1 MRLYL
6 LALCGVLTISPLG
19 AAFAA
24 SPIDQIR
31 SASRLPA
38 LDLEKLKHGEVA
50 GVRGPLGSFP
60 RGVYVESCFFVRAPL
75 PTVGET
81 LLHWDT
87 SKHPEFEI
95 SLLREY
101 SWPAPVN
108 TFDSLAL
115 SSNHPKDKWLI
126 DHTCLTL
133 TSGKPG
139 ELFIT
144 ANETADARLNGAS
157 LNQRDAKVIEF
168 WKKILAS
175 RDKALAAGGLNAL
188 PHFSAAYIDMS
199 IRAELDGLMKLA
211 PKVAAHFQPLLGAR
225 PFAGDGNP
233 ADVIVPYWQENLVRG
248 HTTVHNGFLCAQKRS
263 TSWQL
268 ADCTYFTSDTYFMSI
283 TLYELFPVENGTVVW
298 QIDFVSAPFRSYL
311 GGADRFFAGK
321 EMVKESAKAIQL
333 FRRDVEK

>member
-6 LALCGVLTISPLG
+6 LALFAALTISPLG
-19 AAFAA
+19 ATFAA

-31 SASRLPA
+31 SASRLPT
-38 LDLEKLKHGEVA
+38 LDLDKLKHGEVA

-75 PTVGET
+75 PAVGET

-101 SWPAPVN
+101 NWPTPAN
-108 TFDSLAL
+108 IFDSLTL
-115 SSNHPKDKWLI
+115 SSNHAKDKWLI
-126 DHTCLTL
+126 DRTWQTL

-139 ELFIT
+139 ELFVT
-144 ANETADARLNGAS
+144 ANEATTARLTGAS
-157 LNQRDAKVIEF
+157 PNQRDTKVNEF
-168 WKKILAS
+168 WKMILAS
-175 RDKALAAGGLNAL
+175 RDKALASGGLNAL
-188 PHFSAAYIDMS
+188 PHFSASYIDMS
-199 IRAELDGLMKLA
+199 IRAEFDGLMKLA
-211 PKVAAHFQPLLGAR
+211 PNVAAHFQPLIGAR

-263 TSWQL
+263 ASWQL

-283 TLYELFPVENGTVVW
+283 TLYELFPVENGTLVW

>member
-1 MRLYL
+1 VRLYL
-6 LALCGVLTISPLG
+6 LAFCGVLTISPLG

-31 SASRLPA
+31 SASRLSA
-38 LDLEKLKHGEVA
+38 LDLEKLKHGEIA

-60 RGVYVESCFFVRAPL
+60 RGVYVESCFFVRTPM

-101 SWPAPVN
+101 NWPAPAN
-108 TFDSLAL
+108 TFDSLTV
-115 SSNHPKDKWLI
+115 SSKHATDKWLI
-126 DHTCLTL
+126 DHTWLTL

-139 ELFIT
+139 ELFVT
-144 ANETADARLNGAS
+144 ANEAAAARLTGAPP
-157 LNQRDAKVIEF
+157 NRDAKVSEF

-175 RDKALAAGGLNAL
+175 RDKALASGGLNAL
-188 PHFSAAYIDMS
+188 PHFSASYLDMS

-211 PKVAAHFQPLLGAR
+211 PKVAAHFQPLLSAG

-233 ADVIVPYWQENLVRG
+233 ADVMVPYWQQNLVRG
-248 HTTVHNGFLCAQKRS
+248 HTTVHTGFLCAQKMK
-263 TSWQL
+263 SWQL

-283 TLYELFPVENGTVVW
+283 TLYELFPVENGTLVW

>member
-6 LALCGVLTISPLG
+6 LALCGVLTITPLG
-19 AAFAA
+19 ATFAA
-24 SPIDQIR
+24 TPIDQIR
-31 SASRLPA
+31 SVSRLPA
-38 LDLEKLKHGEVA
+38 LDLEKLKRGEVA

-87 SKHPEFEI
+87 AKHPEFEI

-101 SWPAPVN
+101 NWPTPAN
-108 TFDSLAL
+108 TFDSLAV
-115 SSNHPKDKWLI
+115 SSKHATDKWLI
-126 DHTCLTL
+126 DHTWLAL

-144 ANETADARLNGAS
+144 ANEAAGARQSGAPP
-157 LNQRDAKVIEF
+157 NRDAKVSEF

-175 RDKALAAGGLNAL
+175 RDKAFASGGLNAL
-188 PHFSAAYIDMS
+188 PHFFAGYLDMS
-199 IRAELDGLMKLA
+199 IRAEFDGLMKLA
-211 PKVAAHFQPLLGAR
+211 PKVASHFQPLLGAR

-233 ADVIVPYWQENLVRG
+233 ADVIVPYWQQNLVRG
-248 HTTVHNGFLCAQKRS
+248 HTTVHNGFLCAQKRAG
-263 TSWQL
+263 SWQL

-283 TLYELFPVENGTVVW
+283 TLYELFPVENGTLVW

>member
-1 MRLYL
+1 VRLYL

-38 LDLEKLKHGEVA
+38 LDLERLKHGEVV

-60 RGVYVESCFFVRAPL
+60 RGVYVESCFFVRASL
-75 PTVGET
+75 PAVGET

-95 SLLREY
+95 SLLREFN
-101 SWPAPVN
+101 WPTPAN

-115 SSNHPKDKWLI
+115 SFNHAKDKWLI
-126 DHTCLTL
+126 DHTWLTL

-139 ELFIT
+139 ELFVT
-144 ANETADARLNGAS
+144 ANEAATARLTGAS
-157 LNQRDAKVIEF
+157 LNQRDAKVNEF

-175 RDKALAAGGLNAL
+175 RDKALASGGLNAL
-188 PHFSAAYIDMS
+188 PHFSAGYLDMS

-248 HTTVHNGFLCAQKRS
+248 HTTVHNGFLCAQKMK
-263 TSWQL
+263 SWQL

-283 TLYELFPVENGTVVW
+283 TLYELFPVENGTLVW
-298 QIDFVSAPFRSYL
+298 QIDYVSAPFRSYL

-333 FRRDVEK
+333 FRHDVEK

>member
-60 RGVYVESCFFVRAPL
+60 RGVYVESCFFVRASL
-75 PTVGET
+75 PAVGET

-101 SWPAPVN
+101 SWPAPAD

-115 SSNHPKDKWLI
+115 SSNRAKDKWLI
-126 DHTCLTL
+126 DRTWLAL
-133 TSGKPG
+133 ASGKPG
-139 ELFIT
+139 ELFV
-144 ANETADARLNGAS
+144 TADEAAAARLTGTPPN
-157 LNQRDAKVIEF
+157 RDAKVVEF

-175 RDKALAAGGLNAL
+175 RDRALASGGLSAL
-188 PHFSAAYIDMS
+188 PHFSASYIEMS
-199 IRAELDGLMKLA
+199 IRVELDGLMKLA
-211 PKVAAHFQPLLGAR
+211 PKVAAHFQPLLSAR

-233 ADVIVPYWQENLVRG
+233 ADVIVPYWQQNLVRG
-248 HTTVHNGFLCAQKRS
+248 HTTVHTGFLCAQKMK
-263 TSWQL
+263 SWQL

-283 TLYELFPVENGTVVW
+283 TLYELFPVENGTLVW